1 MNLCK
6 ILNKG
11 KQIILKRENGL
22 NAKGYPYLFINLG
35 KTIKP
40 GTYDSEMRSFY
51 SLSLIPADIDKENH
65 LVSVCYT
72 LTETLCIKEA
82 KRFSDA
88 GFRKV
93 KKEITLTE
101 FKNLFH
107 RFDPSFTEDEIEE
120 VFEIFEGVLIRS

>member
-22 NAKGYPYLFINLG
+22 KVKGYSYLFINLG
-35 KTIKP
+35 KTVKP
-40 GTYDSEMRSFY
+40 GTHDSEKRSFY
-51 SLSLIPADIDKENH
+51 SLSLIPGDYDKENQ
-65 LVSVCYT
+65 LISVCYS
-72 LTETLCIKEA
+72 LAETLCIKEA

-88 GFRKV
+88 GFRKA

-107 RFDPSFTEDEIEE
+107 RFDRSFSEDEIEE
-120 VFEIFEGVLIRS
+120 IYEIFEGVLICP